1 MVLIILCYLLG
12 IAMLILGFTSHMSE
26 GFTFGIILILCA
38 FMWHYKEIMAKRNK
52 K

>member
-12 IAMLILGFTSHMSE
+12 IAMLILGFTSNISE
-26 GFTFGIILILCA
+26 GYTFGVILIVVAL
-38 FMWHYKEIMAKRNK
+38 MWHYKEIMNRK